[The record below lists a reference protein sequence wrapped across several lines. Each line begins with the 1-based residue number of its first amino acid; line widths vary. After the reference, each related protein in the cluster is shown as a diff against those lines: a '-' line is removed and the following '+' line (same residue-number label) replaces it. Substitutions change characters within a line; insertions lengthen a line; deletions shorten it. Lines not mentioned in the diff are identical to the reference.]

1 MSSSSHTSGSKLL
14 SKAGEEADNLLASK
28 NLFLPDRLKD
38 LASCV
43 HLRQVRDDG
52 QYLAKLA
59 EKTQPFAKSMKK
71 LREVDMKRRRER

>member
-1 MSSSSHTSGSKLL
+1 MDKAAKILSVTTVEGSKLL

-52 QYLAKLA
+52 RTWPSLQ
-59 EKTQPFAKSMKK
+59 
-71 LREVDMKRRRER
+71 RRRDHSPRA